1 MGEIDTMGIESVH
14 VVVAG
19 KMNDS
24 RFQRAKAAAESLQE
38 FHGAEGF
45 KCTVQAMVP
54 TEWELYLDVK
64 TRELGGVV
72 LTKSHKAPPLV
83 FLQRQDGSAEYI
95 GGLEAFI
102 SWANDK
108 YGYVDTTKDLIYN
121 MKAKT
126 EYKKYKQATGRP
138 FVFFDFK
145 DEFHAYDRVVIELF
159 NDVAPLTTE
168 NFRCLC
174 TGERG
179 V

>member
-1 MGEIDTMGIESVH
+1 MGKSENRMGMESVH

-45 KCTVQAMVP
+45 KCTVQSMVP
-54 TEWELYLDVK
+54 TEWETYLDVK
-64 TRELGGVV
+64 TRELGGVT

-83 FLQRQDGSAEYI
+83 YLQSADGPAEYI
-95 GGLEAFI
+95 GGLETFI

-121 MKAKT
+121 M
-126 EYKKYKQATGRP
+126 
-138 FVFFDFK
+138 
-145 DEFHAYDRVVIELF
+145 
-159 NDVAPLTTE
+159 
-168 NFRCLC
+168 
-174 TGERG
+174 
-179 V
+179 